1 MENTTVFK
9 NIECSFTQLAT
20 IMTLIDNYIEEQNE
34 MTEIYTNKL
43 NAAYSTDDV
52 NFCQE
57 YLKEIKIKIKS
68 MNDLKEQMSAKELI
82 TKHTL

>member
-9 NIECSFTQLAT
+9 NIECSVTKLAT

>member
-9 NIECSFTQLAT
+9 NIECSVTQLAT
-20 IMTLIDNYIEEQNE
+20 IMTLIDNYIKEQNE
-34 MTEIYTNKL
+34 MIVIYTEKL

-52 NFCQE
+52 RFCQDT
-57 YLKEIKIKIKS
+57 IKDKKAKIKS
-68 MNDLKEQMSAKELI
+68 MLELQKQMSTKQLI